1 VLIGGVL
8 AAVVIVGLFAA
19 AVMRRRAQDD
29 VHSVEHY
36 HQRLHTLEEISTH
49 PTVGAAGGEGNGHD
63 DAAFPASAFRVSGS
77 STVRLTDPGHT
88 IVPPVPPPPVPNPS
102 EPVLFEDPS
111 SDAPTADAPKA
122 DGPKA
127 DGPKADGP
135 KAPVMPGLD
144 ERAMHSINHR
154 PRRLG
159 GPAAAVAAV
168 LVLIV
173 VLIVTGLHSNTPPKH
188 PKSPGT
194 ATTVTTAPA
203 RSHPR
208 SGTGATSHQKKKK
221 TTTTAA
227 PAAVSGPNLISANG
241 ATYQV
246 ANASYSLA
254 LTAKS
259 GECWISATDGSSG
272 AVLFT
277 GVLTSGQSHMVTA
290 TGPVTVV
297 AGAPAAFAA
306 TVNGV
311 PVQLPFGFQAPF
323 TLKFETP
330 GTGSTGTGASSTT
343 TTTSTAPSTS
353 NSGGTG

>member
-8 AAVVIVGLFAA
+8 AAVVVLGLVAA
-19 AVMRRRAQDD
+19 AVMRRRAEDD

-36 HQRLHTLEEISTH
+36 HQRLHTLEEISSH
-49 PTVGAAGGEGNGHD
+49 PTVSGAAGGDNGHD

-88 IVPPVPPPPVPNPS
+88 IVPPVPPPPVPSLS
-102 EPVLFEDPS
+102 EPVLFDDSPVDPS
-111 SDAPTADAPKA
+111 KPNFIMGAD
-122 DGPKA
+122 D
-127 DGPKADGP
+127 
-135 KAPVMPGLD
+135 
-144 ERAMHSINHR
+144 RAMHSINHR

-159 GPAAAVAAV
+159 GPLAAVAAV
-168 LVLIV
+168 LILIV

-188 PKSPGT
+188 AKSSGT

-208 SGTGATSHQKKKK
+208 SGAGATGHPKK
-221 TTTTAA
+221 TTTTTT
-227 PAAVSGPNLISANG
+227 PPAVSGPTATSQSD

-246 ANASYSLA
+246 ADANYTLA
-254 LTAKS
+254 LSAKT
-259 GECWISATDGSSG
+259 GECWISATDANNGT
-272 AVLFT
+272 VLFT
-277 GVLTSGQSHMVTA
+277 GVLTSGQSHIVTA
-290 TGPVTVV
+290 SGPVNVV

-306 TVNGV
+306 MVNGV

-330 GTGSTGTGASSTT
+330 GGSGTTGPGSSTT
-343 TTTSTAPSTS
+343 TTT
-353 NSGGTG
+353 